1 MVVVGGALFA
11 VNGTVSKLI
20 LQAGVDA
27 PHLTVLRASGASVG
41 LLILVVARGPGAAGL
56 RALRVTRRE
65 LPLLVTYGL
74 VGFLVVP
81 MLYFIAIK
89 RLPVGIGLLFE
100 YTAPLL
106 VALWAR
112 FGQRQ
117 RVKPR
122 LWLGLTLSLVGLA
135 AVAQI
140 WQTGPDSLDPVGVAA
155 GFGAAALLAVY
166 YLLGPHFVAKR
177 EATVVTCWS
186 FGIAALAGMAIWP
199 WWGFPFHVLRTSSHG
214 IPVWVLAIYLVV
226 CGSIIAYSLNIA
238 ALRHLPPTSVGII
251 GMIEPVLASAV
262 AWLALGEAL
271 NLAQLLGG
279 ALILV
284 GVALAE
290 TARTVGPGAPAAVPP
305 T

>member
-27 PHLTVLRASGASVG
+27 PHLTVFRASGASLG
-41 LLILVVARGPGAAGL
+41 LLAIVALRGPGL
-56 RALRVTRRE
+56 RSMRVSARD

-74 VGFLVVP
+74 LGFLVVP
-81 MLYFIAIK
+81 MLYFVAIG

-117 RVKPR
+117 RVRPR
-122 LWLGLTLSLVGLA
+122 LWLGLTLSLLGLA
-135 AVAQI
+135 AVAQV
-140 WQTGPDSLDPVGVAA
+140 WHTGASSLDPVGVAA
-155 GFGAAALLAVY
+155 GLGAAALLAVY
-166 YLLGPHFVAKR
+166 YLVGPRMVAAR
-177 EATVVTCWS
+177 EATSVTCWA
-186 FGIAALAGMAIWP
+186 FGVAALAGMAIWP
-199 WWGFPFHVLRTSSHG
+199 WWSFPFHVLGQHSHG
-214 IPVWVLAIYLVV
+214 IPVWLLGVYLVV

-238 ALRHLPPTSVGII
+238 ALRHLPPTSVGIV

-262 AWLALGEAL
+262 AWLALDERL
-271 NLAQLLGG
+271 NVAQLLGG
-279 ALILV
+279 VLILV
-284 GVALAE
+284 GVGLAE
-290 TARTVGPGAPAAVPP
+290 TARTVGPDASAELPP